1 MSKKKLSL
9 IDSKTKTLKS
19 TIENIMKVKVAILG
33 CSGRMGRNLIQAAHE
48 HASIELIGGSVRETS
63 SFVDFDLGELAGIGA
78 IGIKTCKELSQLKQ
92 ADVLIDFTSIETTL
106 ENIIWCKEHQK
117 ALVIGT
123 TGFSDEQVK
132 IIEQAGKTMPLVLA
146 PNTSVGVNLMFK
158 LLQVTAKAIGDYTD
172 IEIFEAHHRFKK
184 DAPSGTAVKMGQV
197 IADTLGR
204 DLNKVAVYG
213 REGITVER
221 DRETIGFAT
230 VRAGD
235 IVGEHTAFF
244 ADLGERLE
252 ITHKASSR
260 MTFALGAMRAAFW
273 LSEADAGFYDM
284 QDVLGLKD

>member
-1 MSKKKLSL
+1 
-9 IDSKTKTLKS
+9 
-19 TIENIMKVKVAILG
+19 MKVKVAILG
-33 CSGRMGRNLIQAAHE
+33 CSGRMGRNLIQASVEHE
-48 HASIELIGGSVRETS
+48 SIDLVGGSVRSSS
-63 SFVDFDLGELAGIGA
+63 SFVNFDLGELAGIGA
-78 IGIKTCKELSQLKQ
+78 IGQKTVIDINELLA
-92 ADVLIDFTSIETTL
+92 ADVLIDFTSIEATVDNL
-106 ENIIWCKEHQK
+106 AWCQNNNK

-123 TGFSDEQVK
+123 TGFSDEQVATL
-132 IIEQAGKTMPLVLA
+132 IEMGADIPVILA

-158 LLQVTAKAIGDYTD
+158 LLEITAKAIGDYTD

-197 IADTLGR
+197 IAKTLGR
-204 DLNKVAVYG
+204 DLNKCAVYG
-213 REGITVER
+213 REGITQER
-221 DRETIGFAT
+221 DPQTIGFAT

-244 ADLGERLE
+244 ADLGERIE

-273 LSEADAGFYDM
+273 LKDADAGFYDM

>member
-1 MSKKKLSL
+1 
-9 IDSKTKTLKS
+9 
-19 TIENIMKVKVAILG
+19 MKVKVAILG
-33 CSGRMGRNLIQAAHE
+33 CSGRMGRNLIQAAIEHE
-48 HASIELIGGSVRETS
+48 SIELVGGSVRAAS
-63 SFVDFDLGELAGIGA
+63 SFVNFDLGELAGIGA
-78 IGIKTCKELSQLKQ
+78 INKKTSVVLTDLLE
-92 ADVLIDFTSIETTL
+92 ADVFIDFTSIETTF
-106 ENIIWCKEHQK
+106 ENMKWCQENNK

-123 TGFSDEQVK
+123 TGFNDEQVK
-132 IIEQAGKTMPLVLA
+132 LIEQAGKNIPVILA

-158 LLQVTAKAIGDYTD
+158 LLEITSKAIGDYTD

-197 IADTLGR
+197 IANTLGR

-213 REGITVER
+213 REGITEER
-221 DRETIGFAT
+221 NKETIGFAT

>member
-1 MSKKKLSL
+1 
-9 IDSKTKTLKS
+9 
-19 TIENIMKVKVAILG
+19 MKVKVAILG

-48 HASIELIGGSVRETS
+48 HESIELVGGSVRTS
-63 SFVDFDLGELAGIGA
+63 SSFAGFDLGELAGIGA
-78 IGIKTCKELSQLKQ
+78 IGVATSTELSQLSD
-92 ADVLIDFTSIETTL
+92 AEVFIDFTSIETTL
-106 ENIIWCKEHQK
+106 ENINWCQQNKK

-123 TGFSDEQVK
+123 TGFSDVQVQL
-132 IIEQAGKTMPLVLA
+132 IEKAGELMPVVLA

-158 LLQVTAKAIGDYTD
+158 LLEVTAKAIGDYTD

-204 DLNKVAVYG
+204 DLNKCAVYG
-213 REGITVER
+213 REGISDER
-221 DRETIGFAT
+221 DSNTIGFAT

-273 LSEADAGFYDM
+273 LSEADNGFYDM
-284 QDVLGLKD
+284 QDVLGLK

>member
-1 MSKKKLSL
+1 
-9 IDSKTKTLKS
+9 
-19 TIENIMKVKVAILG
+19 MKVKVAILG
-33 CSGRMGRNLIQAAHE
+33 CSGRMGRNLIQASVEHE
-48 HASIELIGGSVRETS
+48 SIELIGGSVRSSS
-63 SFVDFDLGELAGIGA
+63 SFVNFDLGELAGIGA
-78 IGIKTCKELSQLKQ
+78 IGQKTSTDINALLA
-92 ADVLIDFTSIETTL
+92 ADVLIDFTSIESTFDNL
-106 ENIIWCKEHQK
+106 VWCQSNNK

-123 TGFSDEQVK
+123 TGFNDEQVE
-132 IIEQAGKTMPLVLA
+132 IIKAAGTNIPVILA

-158 LLQVTAKAIGDYTD
+158 LLEVTAKAIGDYTD

-197 IADTLGR
+197 IAKTLGR
-204 DLNKVAVYG
+204 DLNKCAVYG
-213 REGITVER
+213 REGITEER
-221 DRETIGFAT
+221 DRQTIGFAT

-244 ADLGERLE
+244 ADLGERIE

-273 LSEADAGFYDM
+273 LRDADVGFYDM

>member
-1 MSKKKLSL
+1 
-9 IDSKTKTLKS
+9 
-19 TIENIMKVKVAILG
+19 MKVKVAILG
-33 CSGRMGRNLIQAAHE
+33 CSGRMGRNLIQAAVE
-48 HASIELIGGSVRETS
+48 HKSIELVGGTVRSSS
-63 SFVDFDLGELAGIGA
+63 SFVNFDLGELAGIGA
-78 IGIKTCKELSQLKQ
+78 IGQKTATNLNDLLD
-92 ADVLIDFTSIETTL
+92 ADVFIDFTAIETTL
-106 ENIIWCKEHQK
+106 ENLKWCQQHHK

-123 TGFSDEQVK
+123 TGFSDEQVS
-132 IIEQAGKTMPLVLA
+132 IIEKAGELMPVILA

-158 LLQVTAKAIGDYTD
+158 LLEVTAKAIGDYTD

-213 REGITVER
+213 REGITGER
-221 DRETIGFAT
+221 DKETIGFAT

-244 ADLGERLE
+244 ADIGERLE
-252 ITHKASSR
+252 ITHRASSR

-273 LSEADAGFYDM
+273 LSEADNGFYDM
-284 QDVLGLKD
+284 QDVLGLK

>member
-1 MSKKKLSL
+1 
-9 IDSKTKTLKS
+9 
-19 TIENIMKVKVAILG
+19 MKVKVAILG

-48 HASIELIGGSVRETS
+48 HESIELVGGSVRVSS
-63 SFVDFDLGELAGIGA
+63 SFSGFDIGELAGIGP
-78 IGIKTCKELSQLKQ
+78 IGLTTVTELDSLMN
-92 ADVLIDFTSIETTL
+92 ADVFIDFTSIETTL
-106 ENIIWCKEHQK
+106 DNISWCKQHKK

-123 TGFSDEQVK
+123 TGFNDDQVNLIK
-132 IIEQAGKTMPLVLA
+132 KAGEFMPLVLA

-158 LLQVTAKAIGDYTD
+158 LLEVTSKAIGDYTD

-204 DLNKVAVYG
+204 DLNKVAIYG
-213 REGITVER
+213 REGITGER
-221 DRETIGFAT
+221 ARDTIGFAT

-252 ITHKASSR
+252 ITHKATSR
-260 MTFALGAMRAAFW
+260 MTFALGAMRPAFW
-273 LSEADAGFYDM
+273 LSEADNGFYDM
-284 QDVLGLKD
+284 QDVLGLK

>member
-1 MSKKKLSL
+1 
-9 IDSKTKTLKS
+9 
-19 TIENIMKVKVAILG
+19 MKVKVAILG

-48 HASIELIGGSVRETS
+48 HKSIELVGGSVRASS
-63 SFVDFDLGELAGIGA
+63 SFAGFDLGELAGIGA
-78 IGIKTCKELSQLKQ
+78 IGLSTATDLNALMA
-92 ADVLIDFTSIETTL
+92 ADVFIDFTSIELTL
-106 ENIIWCKEHQK
+106 ENIKWCQQHNK

-123 TGFSDEQVK
+123 TGFSDEQIATIK
-132 IIEQAGKTMPLVLA
+132 LAGENIALILA

-158 LLQVTAKAIGDYTD
+158 LLEITAKAIGDHTD

-197 IADTLGR
+197 IAETLGR
-204 DLNKVAVYG
+204 DLNQCAVYG
-213 REGITVER
+213 REGITGER
-221 DRETIGFAT
+221 DPQTIGFAT

-244 ADLGERLE
+244 ADLGERIE

-273 LSEADAGFYDM
+273 LGEADNGFYDM
-284 QDVLGLKD
+284 QDVLGLKN

>member
-1 MSKKKLSL
+1 
-9 IDSKTKTLKS
+9 
-19 TIENIMKVKVAILG
+19 MKVKVAILG
-33 CSGRMGRNLIQAAHE
+33 CSGRMGRNLIQAAVE
-48 HASIELIGGSVRETS
+48 HQSIELIGGSVRESS
-63 SFVDFDLGELAGIGA
+63 SFVNFDLGELAGIGA
-78 IGIKTCKELSQLKQ
+78 IGNKTSTQLNDLLD
-92 ADVLIDFTSIETTL
+92 ADVFIDFTSIETTL
-106 ENIIWCKEHQK
+106 ENIKWCQQHNKS
-117 ALVIGT
+117 LVIGT

-132 IIEQAGKTMPLVLA
+132 VIEQAGNSMPIILA

-158 LLQVTAKAIGDYTD
+158 LLEITAKAIGDYTD

-197 IADTLGR
+197 VADTLGR

-213 REGITVER
+213 REGISDER
-221 DRETIGFAT
+221 DPKTIGFAT

-244 ADLGERLE
+244 ADLGERIE

-273 LSEADAGFYDM
+273 LADAENGYYDM
-284 QDVLGLKD
+284 QDVLGLK

>member
-1 MSKKKLSL
+1 
-9 IDSKTKTLKS
+9 
-19 TIENIMKVKVAILG
+19 MKVKVAILG
-33 CSGRMGRNLIQAAHE
+33 CSGRMGRNLIQAAIEHE
-48 HASIELIGGSVRETS
+48 SVELIGGSVRSSS
-63 SFVDFDLGELAGIGA
+63 SFVHFDLGELAGIGA
-78 IGIKTCKELSQLKQ
+78 IGKQTSTDLNELLD
-92 ADVLIDFTSIETTL
+92 ADVFIDFTSIETTL
-106 ENIIWCKEHQK
+106 ENIKWCQQHNK
-117 ALVIGT
+117 AIVIGT
-123 TGFSDEQVK
+123 TGFNDEQVK
-132 IIEQAGKTMPLVLA
+132 LIEKSAENIPLVLA

-158 LLQVTAKAIGDYTD
+158 LLEITSKAIGDYTD

-197 IADTLGR
+197 IAETLGR

-213 REGITVER
+213 REGITEER
-221 DRETIGFAT
+221 KRDTIGFAT

-273 LSEADAGFYDM
+273 LNNAENGFYDM
-284 QDVLGLKD
+284 QDVLGLK

>member
-1 MSKKKLSL
+1 
-9 IDSKTKTLKS
+9 
-19 TIENIMKVKVAILG
+19 MKVKVAILG

-48 HASIELIGGSVRETS
+48 HESIELIGGSVRESS
-63 SFVDFDLGELAGIGA
+63 SFSGFDLGELAGIGA
-78 IGIKTCKELSQLKQ
+78 IGLTTSTQLNQ
-92 ADVLIDFTSIETTL
+92 LTDADVYIDFTSIETTL
-106 ENIIWCKEHQK
+106 ENINWCNQHNK

-123 TGFSDEQVK
+123 TGFSDAQVQL
-132 IIEQAGKTMPLVLA
+132 IETAGETMPVVLA

-158 LLQVTAKAIGDYTD
+158 LLEVTAKAIGDYTD

-204 DLNKVAVYG
+204 DLNKCAVYG
-213 REGITVER
+213 REGITDER

-244 ADLGERLE
+244 ADLGERIE

-273 LSEADAGFYDM
+273 LNDAPAGFYDM
-284 QDVLGLKD
+284 QDVLGLKN

>member
-1 MSKKKLSL
+1 
-9 IDSKTKTLKS
+9 
-19 TIENIMKVKVAILG
+19 MKVKVAILG
-33 CSGRMGRNLIQAAHE
+33 CSGRMGRNLIQAAIEHE
-48 HASIELIGGSVRETS
+48 SIELVGGSVRSTS

-78 IGIKTCKELSQLKQ
+78 IGAKTSVELTELLE
-92 ADVLIDFTSIETTL
+92 ADVFIDFTSIETTL
-106 ENIIWCKEHQK
+106 ENIEWCKKHNK

-132 IIEQAGKTMPLVLA
+132 TIEAAGQHIPVILA
-146 PNTSVGVNLMFK
+146 PNTSVGVNLLFK
-158 LLQVTAKAIGDYTD
+158 LLEITSKAIGDHTD

-204 DLNKVAVYG
+204 DLNKCAVYG
-213 REGITVER
+213 REGITGER
-221 DRETIGFAT
+221 DKETIGFAT

-244 ADLGERLE
+244 ADIGERLE

-273 LSEADAGFYDM
+273 LSEADNGYYDM
-284 QDVLGLKD
+284 QDVLGLK

>member
-1 MSKKKLSL
+1 
-9 IDSKTKTLKS
+9 
-19 TIENIMKVKVAILG
+19 MKVKVAILG
-33 CSGRMGRNLIQAAHE
+33 CSGRMGRNLIQAAVEHE
-48 HASIELIGGSVRETS
+48 SVELIGGSVRASS
-63 SFVDFDLGELAGIGA
+63 SFVNFDLGELAGIGA
-78 IGIKTCKELSQLKQ
+78 IGQKTSTDLNNLLD
-92 ADVLIDFTSIETTL
+92 ADVFIDFTSIETSL
-106 ENIIWCKEHQK
+106 ENIKWCQQHNR

-123 TGFSDEQVK
+123 TGFSDEQVEL
-132 IIEQAGKTMPLVLA
+132 IEKAGQNIPVVLA

-158 LLQVTAKAIGDYTD
+158 LLEITSKAIGDYTD

-204 DLNKVAVYG
+204 DLNKCAVYG
-213 REGITVER
+213 REGITDER
-221 DRETIGFAT
+221 DKETIGFAT

-235 IVGEHTAFF
+235 IVGEHTAYF

-273 LSEADAGFYDM
+273 LSDADNGFYDM